1 MRIPK
6 GMQGERG
13 ILAGAA
19 AYTLWGFFPLY
30 LHTLSA
36 VPPWQIT
43 AHRVVWACGLLLALS
58 AGTGQLGALRAL
70 RDRRVAAIY
79 LGLGLLLGAN
89 WLTFVWAVNSGHAIE
104 ASLGY
109 FINPLVNV
117 LLGMIF
123 LGERLRRGQWLA
135 VGLAAAGVIYLTVR
149 YGSPPW
155 VALILAVTFGFYGLL
170 KKRSLLAALPG
181 LTLETLLMLPA
192 ALAYLGWT
200 ELNGVGAFG
209 HMGTGNALLLAGTG
223 AVTAAP
229 LLLFALAAAPAA
241 RGAQGVPL
249 STLGLLQY
257 ISPSIQLV
265 NGVLLFGE
273 PFSAERAVGYVLT
286 WLALAVFTLD
296 GLRQRQRTMHPNPE
310 PATKVSL

>member
-1 MRIPK
+1 MNK
-6 GMQGERG
+6 GTL
-13 ILAGAA
+13 IGAT

-30 LHTLSA
+30 LRTLIA
-36 VPPWQIT
+36 VPAWQIT

-58 AGTGQLGALRAL
+58 AGTGQLKALRSL
-70 RDRRVAAIY
+70 RVLRERRSLAAY
-79 LGLGLLLGAN
+79 LGMALLLSVN
-89 WLTFVWAVNSGHAIE
+89 WLTFVWAVNSGRAVE

-149 YGSPPW
+149 FGSPPW
-155 VALILAVTFGFYGLL
+155 VALVLAVTFAFYGLL
-170 KKRSLLAALPG
+170 KKRAPLAALPG
-181 LTLETLLMLPA
+181 LTLETALMLPA
-192 ALAYLGWT
+192 ALAYLVWA

-209 HMGTGNALLLAGTG
+209 HLGAGNALLLAGTG

-229 LLLFALAAAPAA
+229 LLLFAVAA
-241 RGAQGVPL
+241 RDVPL

-257 ISPSIQLV
+257 ISPSIQFV
-265 NGVLLFGE
+265 IGVLLFAE
-273 PFSAERAVGYVLT
+273 PFTAERAVGYGLT
-286 WLALAVFTLD
+286 WLALVVFTID
-296 GLRQRQRTMHPNPE
+296 GLRQRGRTVQKRRETSTSGIN
-310 PATKVSL
+310 